1 MTKYYAGIGSRDTP
15 ESVCDEMRH
24 IGFELS
30 KKGYV
35 LRSGGA
41 DGADA
46 AFEEG
51 ALQCSD
57 LWLGGDCVQ
66 VFLPCVGF
74 NNHSSIHFT
83 RVSNKAKQ
91 IASELHPAWERCSDF
106 AKKLLGRN
114 VYQILGYNLVD
125 SPSSFVVCWTKN
137 AKVRG
142 GTAIGIRLAK
152 RHGIP
157 VYNLADSEQQR
168 EFYLNVLGIKDVS
181 GYLSNLG
188 LEHGGLSKQE

>member
-24 IGFELS
+24 IASELS
-30 KKGYV
+30 IKKGYV

-41 DGADA
+41 DGADT

-51 ALQCSD
+51 ALKWAEY
-57 LWLGGDCVQ
+57 WLEGNGIEVY
-66 VFLPCVGF
+66 LPCKGF
-74 NNHSSIHFT
+74 NSHPSIDFI
-83 RVSNKAKQ
+83 RVSQKAKE
-91 IASELHPAWERCSDF
+91 IASELHPAWDRCSDF

-114 VYQILGYNLVD
+114 VYQILGYD
-125 SPSSFVVCWTKN
+125 FRTPSSFVVCWTKN
-137 AKVRG
+137 AKIRG

-157 VYNLADSEQQR
+157 VYNLADVEQQR
-168 EFYLNVLGIKDVS
+168 EFYTKILGIKDVS
-181 GYLSNLG
+181 RYLSNLG
-188 LEHGGLSKQE
+188 LENSGVSKQE